1 MLCIMGS
8 SHNIEASYL
17 LIESKGE
24 GYERSFFNDDEE
36 IIIQVLLMHTST
48 V

>member
-1 MLCIMGS
+1 MGS

-36 IIIQVLLMHTST
+36 IIQVLLMHTST